1 MSLVILNVGHTGAG
15 KSYHTK
21 NKILAKVNLPKFIF
35 DPQNE
40 YKEYGSSAV
49 NLLRQD
55 FVNKAVD
62 LKKSCILFEEARM
75 FFKFN
80 NIPDD
85 LVKLMIGKRHTG
97 NLIIFNFHALN
108 QIPLDIFYYV
118 NYINLFHTNDRA
130 DIIKTKF
137 QDMPEIYEAFLRLK
151 NSNIKYDYE
160 VIKTMNQ

>member
-21 NKILAKVNLPKFIF
+21 NKILAKVNLPKLIF

-62 LKKSCILFEEARM
+62 LKKYCILFEEARM

-137 QDMPEIYEAFLRLK
+137 QDMPKIYEAFLKLK
-151 NSNIKYDYE
+151 NSNIKYDYQ

>member
-21 NKILAKVNLPKFIF
+21 NKILAKVNLPKLIF

-55 FVNKAVD
+55 FVNKAVN
-62 LKKSCILFEEARM
+62 LKKYCILFEEARM

-85 LVKLMIGKRHTG
+85 LVNLMIGKRHTG

-137 QDMPEIYEAFLRLK
+137 QDMPEIYEAFLKLK